1 MGQRGPMI
9 SIFLDANFLLLPT
22 QFKLDMYQE
31 FERLVPKPWQL
42 LIIQAVFTE
51 LEEKMA
57 KLSPTAKFRHEYRF
71 ARQLLERHPFV
82 VLPISRKKGADGH
95 YDTKVDHLL
104 LTTAEQWQREQ
115 HPGDRIYV
123 ATNDKKLRGQCRQRG
138 IATIYLR
145 NKKHLDVDL

>member
-1 MGQRGPMI
+1 MI

-22 QFKLDMYQE
+22 QFKLDIYQE

-42 LIIQAVFTE
+42 LIIKAIFNE
-51 LEEKMA
+51 LDTKIA
-57 KLSPTAKFRHEYRF
+57 KLSPTAKFRREYSF
-71 ARQLLERHPFV
+71 ALQLLERHPFV
-82 VLPISRKKGADGH
+82 VLPISRKIGADDH
-95 YDTKVDHLL
+95 YLTKVDTLL

-145 NKKHLDVDL
+145 NRKYLDVDL